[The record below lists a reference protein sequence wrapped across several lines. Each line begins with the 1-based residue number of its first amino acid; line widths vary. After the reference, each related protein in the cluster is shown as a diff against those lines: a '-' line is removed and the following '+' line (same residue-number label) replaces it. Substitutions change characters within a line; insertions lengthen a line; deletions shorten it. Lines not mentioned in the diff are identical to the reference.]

1 MKCPVCGVEMLL
13 YGRKTG
19 ESGTEVSTYVC
30 RNKRCPRFD
39 ERLRRKS
46 AEERAEAKNE

>member
-1 MKCPVCGVEMLL
+1 MLL
-13 YGRKTG
+13 YGRKAG
-19 ESGTEVSTYVC
+19 ESGEAATYVC